1 MRAHLPTRPDG
12 PMSPTDLPDPRG
24 PEPPENDEVDRP
36 GIQSVE
42 TAARIVAALAH
53 LGAPAKLRD
62 VAAACGMPPGK
73 IHRYLV
79 SLVRSGLA
87 TQIAETGR
95 YGVGPLAISAGLAGL
110 AQVDAVRLAG
120 ETLAELRDAVGE
132 TAVFAIWSDRGPTTV
147 RFEESV
153 RPVTMNVRV
162 GSALPLTRSAL
173 GLAFL
178 AHLPP
183 AQVAPLLLEETG
195 SGTLEAG
202 RDDDT
207 LARLEAVRAEGVAAI
222 KGLLLPG
229 ASALAAPVFD
239 HTGAVA
245 GAVGVVGTEA
255 GLDVSVT
262 GAAARAVKRHAAGLS
277 ERLGYRV

>member
-1 MRAHLPTRPDG
+1 MDG
-12 PMSPTDLPDPRG
+12 DRIAAEAGDAAEAET
-24 PEPPENDEVDRP
+24 RP

-42 TAARIVAALAH
+42 TAALILAALAK

-62 VAAACGMPPGK
+62 VATASGMAPGK
-73 IHRYLV
+73 VHRYLV

-87 TQIAETGR
+87 AQIAETGR

-132 TAVFAIWSDRGPTTV
+132 TAVFAVWSERGPTTV

-178 AHLPP
+178 AHLPS
-183 AQVAPLLLEETG
+183 ATAAPVLLDETG
-195 SGTLEAG
+195 SGSLEDA
-202 RDDDT
+202 DT
-207 LARLEAVRAEGVAAI
+207 VKRVEAVRRHGVAAI

-239 HTGAVA
+239 HTGAMA

-262 GAAARAVKRHAAGLS
+262 GAAAQAVKRQAAGLS
-277 ERLGYRV
+277 ERLGYRD

>member
-1 MRAHLPTRPDG
+1 MDG
-12 PMSPTDLPDPRG
+12 DRIAAQAGDAAG
-24 PEPPENDEVDRP
+24 EAAEAEARP

-42 TAARIVAALAH
+42 TAAVILSALAK

-62 VAAACGMPPGK
+62 VATASGMAPGK
-73 IHRYLV
+73 VHRYLV

-87 TQIAETGR
+87 AQIAETGR
-95 YGVGPLAISAGLAGL
+95 YGVGPLAVSAGLAGL

-132 TAVFAIWSDRGPTTV
+132 TAVFAVWSDRGPTTV

-173 GLAFL
+173 GLTFL

-183 AQVAPLLLEETG
+183 ATVAPVLLDETG
-195 SGTLEAG
+195 SGTLEPG
-202 RDDDT
+202 KDDDT
-207 LARLEAVRAEGVAAI
+207 LARLDAVRRHGVAAI

-239 HTGAVA
+239 HTGAMA
-245 GAVGVVGTEA
+245 GALGVVGTEA

-262 GAAARAVKRHAAGLS
+262 GAAAQAVKRQAAGLS
-277 ERLGYRV
+277 ERLGYRAG